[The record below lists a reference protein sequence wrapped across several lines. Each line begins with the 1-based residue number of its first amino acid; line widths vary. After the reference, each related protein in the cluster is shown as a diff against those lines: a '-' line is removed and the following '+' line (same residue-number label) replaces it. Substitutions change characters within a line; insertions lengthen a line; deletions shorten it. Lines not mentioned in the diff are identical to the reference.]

1 MIGLALFQPR
11 HHVIHGVLE
20 IVVVLPGLHAV
31 YHVHKGIDVLVL
43 WLSLK
48 DDIGHKRT
56 VQKGLCLCPELVALF
71 AVALGVGNQGVD
83 EFQNIA
89 LRFQIGDGVIVHGL
103 RKIHA
108 VEHLDSIP
116 LLL

>member
-1 MIGLALFQPR
+1 MIGLALFQPG

-20 IVVVLPGLHAV
+20 VVVVLPGLHAV
-31 YHVHKGIDVLVL
+31 YHIHKGIDVLVL
-43 WLSLK
+43 GLALK

-56 VQKGLCLCPELVALF
+56 VQKGLRLCPELVALL
-71 AVALGVGNQGVD
+71 AVALGIGNQGID

-89 LRFQIGDGVIVHGL
+89 LRFQVGDGVIVHGFC
-103 RKIHA
+103 KVHA
-108 VEHLDSIP
+108 VEHLDPIP